1 MNRSPMLICPLTT
14 ERPPTTM
21 ITTPTAPIT
30 RDEKA
35 VVAET
40 PVIDWAMLRKSLCA
54 PRAKVRASR
63 FSAM

>member
-63 FSAM
+63 FSAV